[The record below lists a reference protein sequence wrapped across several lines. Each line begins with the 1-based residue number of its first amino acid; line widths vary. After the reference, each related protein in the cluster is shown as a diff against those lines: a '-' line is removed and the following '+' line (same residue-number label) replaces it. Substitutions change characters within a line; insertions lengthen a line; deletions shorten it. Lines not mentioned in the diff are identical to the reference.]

1 MNGNFRAMPPRLLI
15 LGDCNPDLILRG
27 GARPRFGQVETL
39 VDESSLTIGGSGSIT
54 ACGAARL
61 GIETGLIAAVG
72 DDALGRIQLDA
83 VASAGVDVSRVVLRP
98 DIDTGVSVV
107 LSEGD
112 DRAILTSLGAIGSL
126 RADEVGDLDGAEHLH
141 VSALFLLEQLRPDL
155 PALLGRA
162 RAAGVTISIDSNWD
176 PTGSWLGTL
185 EPNLAVADI
194 LLPNLAEAR
203 MLSGE
208 SDPER
213 ACRALAHEVGTIA
226 IKLGADGAIAAAGD
240 AMVRLDA
247 PEVDVVDTTG
257 AGDSFN
263 AGFIAARLLGEPL
276 EEALALAL
284 ACGSLSVGAT
294 GGTGG
299 QPNMATARSLAARL
313 RV

>member
-1 MNGNFRAMPPRLLI
+1 MPRLLI

-39 VDESSLTIGGSGSIT
+39 VDEADLTIGGSGSIT
-54 ACGAARL
+54 ACGAVRL
-61 GIETGLIAAVG
+61 GITTGLVAAVG
-72 DDALGRIQLDA
+72 DDALGRLQLDA
-83 VASAGVDVSRVVLRP
+83 VAAAGVDISRVIVRP
-98 DIDTGVSVV
+98 NMSTGVSVV

-112 DRAILTSLGAIGSL
+112 NRAILTSLGAIGSL
-126 RADEVGDLDGAEHLH
+126 RAAEVDDFGDAEHLH
-141 VSALFLLEQLRPDL
+141 VSALFLLGELRPDL
-155 PALLGRA
+155 PQLLGRA
-162 RAAGVTISIDSNWD
+162 RAAGLTISIDSNWD

-208 SDPER
+208 EDPEQ
-213 ACRALAHEVGTIA
+213 ACHALAREVGTVA
-226 IKLGADGAIAAAGD
+226 IKLGPDGAIAASGD
-240 AMVRLDA
+240 VMVRLDA
-247 PEVDVVDTTG
+247 LEVDVVDTTG

-263 AGFIAARLLGEPL
+263 AGFIAARLLREPL
-276 EEALALAL
+276 AEALALAV
-284 ACGSLSVGAT
+284 ACGSSSVGAA

-299 QPNMATARSLAARL
+299 QPDLAAARALAAQL